1 MVNDVSFVIS
11 EEGNLASGPGTSL
24 DHSRAFVQQSFI
36 KVCKVIEKASDT
48 DIRRGWVGGECPPR

>member
-1 MVNDVSFVIS
+1 M
-11 EEGNLASGPGTSL
+11 L

-48 DIRRGWVGGECPPR
+48 DMRRGTESALSLV